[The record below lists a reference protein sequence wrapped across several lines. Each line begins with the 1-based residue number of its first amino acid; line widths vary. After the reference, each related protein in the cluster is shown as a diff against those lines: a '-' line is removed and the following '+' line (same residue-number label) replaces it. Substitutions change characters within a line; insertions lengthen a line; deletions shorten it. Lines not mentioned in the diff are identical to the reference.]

1 MFTWTQAWKLLV
13 IQKQLKHFVIAVCCM
28 FLALICPL
36 VSGLPDFHN
45 WVTQFFLN
53 FAFCC
58 EMKIGIVC
66 DIFRYSMRSLNGC
79 YRRCISK
86 DA

>member
-1 MFTWTQAWKLLV
+1 MQMFTWTQAWKLLV

-66 DIFRYSMRSLNGC
+66 DIYLDSL
-79 YRRCISK
+79 
-86 DA
+86 